1 VKYARFWQRHWVH
14 LLLILASIVPLL
26 YPTIPPLVDLPGHMG
41 RYQVELNYDHVPVLH
56 QYYQFQWQLIG
67 NLGVDLLIIPVATV
81 FGLELGVK
89 LIVIAILALTV
100 SGMLWIARE
109 VHGKV
114 TPTALFALPFAYGHP
129 FMFGF
134 INYALAM
141 ALALNAFALWLRL
154 ERMRRYRAR
163 AITFLCLSPLLWLCH
178 IYGWAALCL
187 LAASAEIVHQHDRRG
202 KWLLAVMH
210 AAFQCLSLAPPLI
223 LMALWRGSGHVSGK
237 TFDWFHWT
245 QKALWY
251 KMILR
256 DHWRGF
262 DEISVYAVSG
272 LIIAVLVA
280 TLCAY
285 ALSWFSRPAWR
296 WLRDPKLTFSRNLAA
311 SALILLAAFLILP
324 RVVFGSAYADMR
336 LTSYIL
342 AIALIGIRL
351 RPNAGPKLRAGLMI
365 AGLAFFAARTVGTT
379 ISFWQSAQV
388 YNRALKGLDYVPEG
402 ARLVSFVG
410 HDCHTLWMTNR
421 LEHVPAMAIVRRN
434 AFSNDQW
441 NMEGAQLLLSRYP
454 EGMGYA
460 GHYRGD
466 PSQIVLFHKC
476 RGEFWRTL
484 NYALINLPRDKFD
497 YVWML
502 DPPRFDRKNLKGL
515 TLLWRDGTDAV
526 YRVDDRTQPGHED
539 E

>member
-1 VKYARFWQRHWVH
+1 MVWLERHRFH
-14 LLLILASIVPLL
+14 LLLIAVSVIPLL
-26 YPTIPPLVDLPGHMG
+26 YPVVPPLIDLPGHMG
-41 RYQVELNYDHVPVLH
+41 RYKVELNYDHVAVLR
-56 QYYQFQWQLIG
+56 QYYLFQWQLIG
-67 NLGVDLLIIPVATV
+67 NLGVDLLIIPVAAV

-89 LIVIAILALTV
+89 LIVIATIALTV

-114 TPTALFALPFAYGHP
+114 PPTALLALPLAYGHP

-134 INYALAM
+134 LNFALAM
-141 ALALNAFALWLRL
+141 ALALNAFALWMRL
-154 ERMRRYRAR
+154 ERLGRYRLR
-163 AITFLCLSPLLWLCH
+163 AIIFLCFSPLLWLCH
-178 IYGWAALCL
+178 IFGWAALCL
-187 LAASAEIVHQHDRRG
+187 LAASAEVVHQHDRRR
-202 KWLLAVMH
+202 KWFAGFYH

-223 LMALWRGSGHVSGK
+223 LMVMWRNSGHVSGK
-237 TFDWFHWT
+237 TGDWFHWG
-245 QKALWY
+245 QKWLWY

-256 DHWRGF
+256 DRWRWF
-262 DEISVYAVSG
+262 DEVAVYTLSAVVV
-272 LIIAVLVA
+272 IVLVLA
-280 TLCAY
+280 LAAY
-285 ALSWFSRPAWR
+285 ILSWFTRPKLG
-296 WLRDPKLTFSRNLAA
+296 WLRNGWFTLSRNLLA

-336 LTSYIL
+336 LTNYIL

-351 RPNAGPKLRAGLMI
+351 RPSAGPRLRMGLTI
-365 AGLAFFAARTVGTT
+365 AALGFFGARTIGTT
-379 ISFWQSAQV
+379 ISFAESARV
-388 YNRALKGLDYVPEG
+388 YNSALAGLDYVPEG

-421 LEHVPAMAIVRRN
+421 LEHLPAMATVRRN

-441 NMEGAQLLLSRYP
+441 NMPGAQLMISRYP
-454 EGMGYA
+454 EGGGYPA
-460 GHYRGD
+460 HYRGD
-466 PSQIVLFHKC
+466 PSQIVLFHRC

-502 DPPRFDRKNLKGL
+502 DPPRFDPKNLHGM
-515 TLLWRDGTDAV
+515 TLLWHEGRNAV